1 MSNDIAAD
9 ELLAH
14 LALERRANFHHRQV
28 VVVQDGV
35 MARVRRADGLFELG
49 TRCRAPLD
57 RGLDG
62 GDVGRCGVLRRRR
75 DLPIGARRRAQ
86 AAANA
91 LVVVDHRQP
100 VLVLVHSARRA
111 RFDARRVRAMV
122 AHRDLVGVLR
132 LGELARRGSDVM
144 GEKHPGRHLVVHLAR
159 DLARGA
165 ANAFVLVDDHDIAR
179 LHYASTFLMLT
190 RVRPP

>member
-1 MSNDIAAD
+1 
-9 ELLAH
+9 
-14 LALERRANFHHRQV
+14 
-28 VVVQDGV
+28 
-35 MARVRRADGLFELG
+35 MARVCCTDGLLQLG
-49 TRCRAPLD
+49 TRGRATLD

-62 GDVGRCGVLRRRR
+62 GDVGRRSILRRRR
-75 DLPIGARRRAQ
+75 DLPVGARRRAQ
-86 AAANA
+86 TAADA

-100 VLVLVHSARRA
+100 VLVFVHGARRA
-111 RFDARRVRAMV
+111 RLDARRVRAVV

-132 LGELARRGSDVM
+132 LRELARRGSDVM
-144 GEKHPGRHLVVHLAR
+144 GEKHPGRHLVMHLAR

-190 RVRPP
+190 RVRPPWRAVDPLKRSQSQGRISLLLPPRGLKFLKSAAAT